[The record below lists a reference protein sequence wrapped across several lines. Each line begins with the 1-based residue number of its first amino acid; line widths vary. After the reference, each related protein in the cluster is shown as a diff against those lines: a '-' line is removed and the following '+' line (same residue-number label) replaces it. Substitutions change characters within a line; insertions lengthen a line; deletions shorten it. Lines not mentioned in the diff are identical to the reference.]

1 MIKKVTFALSCGFA
15 RRAQVQVG
23 ESKPRCERT
32 EHMGALL
39 WVGSWVESSLL
50 CRNHLDLT
58 FVYGDRY
65 GCICIILH
73 VVIQLDYHHL
83 LKMLTHF
90 HC

>member
-32 EHMGALL
+32 EHKGALV

-50 CRNHLDLT
+50 CRNHGAQGLDL
-58 FVYGDRY
+58 
-65 GCICIILH
+65 II
-73 VVIQLDYHHL
+73 YHCYHNL
-83 LKMLTHF
+83 ELISECSKQNPY
-90 HC
+90 